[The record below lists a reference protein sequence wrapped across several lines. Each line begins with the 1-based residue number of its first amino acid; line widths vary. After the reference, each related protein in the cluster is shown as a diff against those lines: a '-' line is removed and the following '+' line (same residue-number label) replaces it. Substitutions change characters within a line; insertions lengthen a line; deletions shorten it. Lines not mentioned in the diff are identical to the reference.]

1 MIISSKQLTSAILAA
16 LADAEMILILNLCM
30 YNPKSVNEIIVE
42 CRIPHTTAYR
52 KVKWLVDENL
62 MFVERIIIK
71 PEGKKYS
78 MFLSVYK
85 SFNIKYDHKEILIDA
100 ELIIDRKEKIA
111 KHFYSV
117 N

>member
-1 MIISSKQLTSAILAA
+1 
-16 LADAEMILILNLCM
+16 M
-30 YNPKSVNEIIVE
+30 YNPKSVNEIILE
-42 CRIPHTTAYR
+42 TEIPHTTTYR
-52 KVKWLVDENL
+52 KIKWLVDENL

-78 MFLSVYK
+78 MFLSIYK
-85 SFNIKYDHKEILIDA
+85 SFTVSYDQNQISIDA
-100 ELIIDRKEKIA
+100 EPIIDRKEKIA